1 MEANT
6 GMDTDVIEQLI
17 RLQDLDRVR
26 DRLQRRLDEV
36 PVKLR
41 SHTDRIAALETELA
55 EQDLL
60 LRALRAEADRAELEV
75 KAKEADREKY
85 KRQMNAPKLSNREY
99 QALQEQLAG
108 VLADINSLSDKALS
122 AMERAGETEAKS
134 TELRS
139 ELESAQAEYG
149 QAKEKLEGAL
159 TDVRSDL
166 EAKNEERREYVAGVG
181 MEPLAVYERVR
192 RKHKDALAIVDGTI
206 DRAAGRIGTD
216 LHCSACFM
224 TITANDAVQVLRRN
238 RVIQCKSCVR
248 ILYVP

>member
-1 MEANT
+1 
-6 GMDTDVIEQLI
+6 MDTDVIEQLI
-17 RLQDLDRVR
+17 RLQELDRVR

-36 PVKLR
+36 PIKLR
-41 SHTDRIAALETELA
+41 SHTDRIAALESELA
-55 EQDLL
+55 EQEVS
-60 LRALRAEADRAELEV
+60 LRSLRAEADRAELEV

-122 AMERAGETEAKS
+122 ALERASETEDQA
-134 TELRS
+134 TALQS
-139 ELESAQAEYG
+139 ELETARAAHAE
-149 QAKEKLEGAL
+149 AKEKLESAL
-159 TDVRSDL
+159 TGVRSDL
-166 EAKNEERREYVAGVG
+166 AAKDEERKEFVAGVG

-192 RKHKDALAIVDGTI
+192 RKHKDALAIVEGTI